1 MNPPVHHSLE
11 QKHLLTSVNEQVLM
25 KEQLEHKLRIF
36 ETVILNT
43 KWKDCIS
50 RKKLQKKNL
59 TYTKRFHV
67 HDIAAVNLS
76 KIYFLKNAK
85 KT

>member
-50 RKKLQKKNL
+50 RKKL
-59 TYTKRFHV
+59 
-67 HDIAAVNLS
+67 
-76 KIYFLKNAK
+76 
-85 KT
+85 